1 MQHDKIV
8 EPIKC
13 MSQNDPLL
21 FPLKD
26 AKHLTGLAESELRFR
41 AFLPLMYVC
50 SVMLEI
56 FSAGWTYEAKDG
68 WVSKQLMFR
77 IPILCRQKYH
87 SAVNIY
93 LRIEDENLLCSKL
106 EKTRTNWVNST
117 NCCWL
122 SSITRSTVS
131 TKAQASKSNN
141 NVNTSTSEALISIL
155 SDSSHALI
163 EVLPFSLSSFSQLH
177 ANNAVVGSVQSPM
190 CKRNKRFCMINHK
203 KVDSNFNCV
212 IRPPA
217 VELAWDSKPEI
228 RAADPVRSWPSSGSI
243 RPPAVIVGHDAEN
256 SCFNSYS

>member
-1 MQHDKIV
+1 MTRYYFHWRMPNIWRDWPSPSSGS
-8 EPIKC
+8 ERFC
-13 MSQNDPLL
+13 LWCTCAL
-21 FPLKD
+21 WCLK
-26 AKHLTGLAESELRFR
+26 
-41 AFLPLMYVC
+41 
-50 SVMLEI
+50 I

-212 IRPPA
+212 IRP
-217 VELAWDSKPEI
+217 
-228 RAADPVRSWPSSGSI
+228 
-243 RPPAVIVGHDAEN
+243 RPL
-256 SCFNSYS
+256 S